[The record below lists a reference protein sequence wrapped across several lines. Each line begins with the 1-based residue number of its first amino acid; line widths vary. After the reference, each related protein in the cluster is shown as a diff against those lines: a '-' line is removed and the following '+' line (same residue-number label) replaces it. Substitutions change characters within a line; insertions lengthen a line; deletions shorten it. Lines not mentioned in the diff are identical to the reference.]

1 MYNIHIHRYS
11 YISLPFP
18 RTQTRQNHSAYVHI
32 FPILPSNQQSWQ
44 RHHPRQLANLALI
57 PLAHCSKIHP
67 KPNHT
72 WVTAKRS
79 WCKTPWWV
87 EQLKLLK
94 LGLFRPAAHRW
105 KGRELLHTP
114 QVGNLTMTGWPVK
127 ADKCGPEFR
136 CKLSVLQLIHLIW
149 EFPFNPISIWT
160 GKKNSS
166 VTTITS
172 ILEHALMSCLWV
184 SNLPYFCFHLMSPPK
199 HGFWDRCDSQISSNF
214 SIWLGSVV
222 NICCAS
228 LVSKFY
234 IFYDSWLTLRS
245 ISSLKLTYILWK

>member
-160 GKKNSS
+160 GKKKLICYNYNLHFGACVDVLSLGFKFALLLFPS
-166 VTTITS
+166 NVPTKTWFLGQVWFTNFIKFLYLAWLS
-172 ILEHALMSCLWV
+172 CEHLLCLFGV
-184 SNLPYFCFHLMSPPK
+184 KVLHL
-199 HGFWDRCDSQISSNF
+199 
-214 SIWLGSVV
+214 
-222 NICCAS
+222 
-228 LVSKFY
+228 
-234 IFYDSWLTLRS
+234 LR
-245 ISSLKLTYILWK
+245 